1 MPESLEERRRRL
13 IYRSLYTGMKETDV
27 LLGPFA
33 QHCVPGFSSEQL
45 DRYERLLREPD
56 PDILDWVSGRQPVPD
71 AHDHDVMKLLKNFN
85 SEI

>member
-33 QHCVPGFSSEQL
+33 RRYVPEFSGQQL

-56 PDILDWVSGRQPVPD
+56 PDILDWVSGRQDVPD
-71 AHDHDVMKLLKNFN
+71 AHDHDVMKLLKSFN
-85 SEI
+85 NGS

>member
-33 QHCVPGFSSEQL
+33 QQHLPEFSSTELDQYEQ
-45 DRYERLLREPD
+45 LLREPD
-56 PDILDWVSGRQPVPD
+56 PDILDWVSGRQEVPD
-71 AHDHDVMKLLKNFN
+71 AHDHDVMKLLKDFN
-85 SEI
+85 KSR

>member
-33 QHCVPGFSSEQL
+33 QRHVPGFSSDQL
-45 DRYERLLREPD
+45 DRYERLLGEPD
-56 PDILDWVSGRQPVPD
+56 PDILDWVSGRQTVPVI
-71 AHDHDVMKLLKNFN
+71 HDTDVFRLLKNFKN
-85 SEI
+85 GT